1 MYSVVKPDDEEP
13 LALLVVYEYVQ
24 DMVTHVQNV
33 GMSEYD
39 RHRYAYEQKLLSV
52 VESVVESGA
61 SRLNNTNTS

>member
-1 MYSVVKPDDEEP
+1 MYPVVNPDDESP
-13 LALLVVYEYVQ
+13 LTGVELLVVYEYVQ

-39 RHRYAYEQKLLSV
+39 RQQKLLSV

-61 SRLNNTNTS
+61 SRLNINTS